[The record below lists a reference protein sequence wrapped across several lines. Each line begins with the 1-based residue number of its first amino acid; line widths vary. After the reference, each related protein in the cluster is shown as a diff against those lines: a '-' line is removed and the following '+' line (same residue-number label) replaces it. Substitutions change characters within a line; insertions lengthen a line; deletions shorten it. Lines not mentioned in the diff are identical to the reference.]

1 MTRKNWYHYLILFL
15 GILCISWSA
24 IFVKL
29 ADVSGLS
36 SAFYRM
42 FIGFI
47 GVLPI
52 WLLRKKTSLD
62 KKSVRIAVLCGVIF
76 ALDIAVWNISILM
89 TKAAISTLIANLAPV
104 WVGIGAILFLKE
116 KPGRIFWF
124 GTTIA
129 LFGVTIIVGID
140 KIYNSRL
147 NAGHFLAMLASLF
160 YAFYLLTMR
169 KGRLKLDTVTFT
181 MISMLASSLV
191 LFFISVFSGAQLT
204 GFSIQSWE
212 ALAGLGLVSQLGGW
226 LAINYAMG
234 YMPPT
239 IASVSLLSQ
248 SVFTAIIAIPILGE
262 KLTNIELFGALIVLT
277 GIFFVNKKLFKRKV
291 AVLQEYD

>member
-1 MTRKNWYHYLILFL
+1 
-15 GILCISWSA
+15 
-24 IFVKL
+24 VKL

-204 GFSIQSWE
+204 GFSVQSWE

>member
-124 GTTIA
+124 GTAIA

-204 GFSIQSWE
+204 GFSVQSWE